1 MNAHSAKPHPL
12 DHVVL
17 SVVSID
23 LARERLGKLGFT
35 VAADARHP
43 FGTENACVF
52 FADKT
57 YLEPL
62 GIASV
67 EESEASARHG
77 NVFTAR
83 NRAFRFR
90 CGEEGLSAVAFA
102 TKDAGVDHRNFVS
115 NGSSAGEMLQFSRP
129 MTMPDG
135 SESIAGFK
143 LAFAGDL
150 RAPDFF
156 LFAVERVNP
165 LPSDCSALEAH
176 ANGVTGIAEV
186 ALCAPEPAAFSAYV
200 NLAVAQSA
208 VEKTGFGVNIAA
220 SNAKISL
227 MTPEGLEAYFEI
239 AVPPA
244 ERGLR
249 GRAILFNVGDLAV
262 TEAHLAANGVT
273 YTRKNNR
280 ILVKPAPG
288 QGALFAFEET
298 R

>member
-1 MNAHSAKPHPL
+1 MKRHSVTPHPL
-12 DHVVL
+12 DHLVL
-17 SVVSID
+17 PVANLDV
-23 LARERLGKLGFT
+23 ARERLGKLGFT
-35 VAADARHP
+35 VAPEARHP

-62 GIASV
+62 GVASV
-67 EESEASARHG
+67 EESEASARQG

-83 NRAFRFR
+83 NQAFRFR
-90 CGEEGLSAVAFA
+90 CGEEGLSAVVFGSE
-102 TKDAGVDHRNFVS
+102 DAALDHQSFVG

-150 RAPDFF
+150 RAPDLL
-156 LFAVERVNP
+156 LFTCQRVNP
-165 LPSDCSALEAH
+165 LPADRQALETH
-176 ANGVTGIAEV
+176 ANGVRGIAEV
-186 ALCAPEPAAFSAYV
+186 ALGAPEPTVFAAFV
-200 NLAVAQSA
+200 GLAAGQS
-208 VEKTGFGVNIAA
+208 VTEQRSFGVGIATR
-220 SNAKISL
+220 NAKISL

-239 AVPPA
+239 AVSA
-244 ERGLR
+244 ADRGLR
-249 GRAILFNVGDLAV
+249 GRAILFNVADLAV